1 MKKSS
6 LSRVAGVES
15 ATQPRSSVAP
25 GVGQPVHA
33 LVRAPVLRDRVV
45 VHEPVALQARER
57 RVDLAGVQRRQD
69 GAEALLER
77 LLELIPVSGAGREQR
92 QERETHLD
100 TRYTYRVSICQASL
114 AVIVKVTSKPT
125 SGLNYVGT
133 DAVNDVRFTLTGTTI
148 TVDDIVPI
156 QAGEGCAP
164 VAGDATKVTC
174 VAFKEFGDFKP
185 LFVDVLKGADT
196 VRNQTSGTG
205 AGETGDRRRRRSG
218 RRRPAPQRLQRP
230 G

>member
-1 MKKSS
+1 M
-6 LSRVAGVES
+6 
-15 ATQPRSSVAP
+15 
-25 GVGQPVHA
+25 
-33 LVRAPVLRDRVV
+33 
-45 VHEPVALQARER
+45 
-57 RVDLAGVQRRQD
+57 
-69 GAEALLER
+69 
-77 LLELIPVSGAGREQR
+77 
-92 QERETHLD
+92 
-100 TRYTYRVSICQASL
+100 CQASL

-174 VAFKEFGDFKP
+174 VAFKAFGDFKP
-185 LFVDVLKGADT
+185 LFVDVLQGADT

-205 AGETGDRRRRRSG
+205 AGETGAGGVGALGGDVLLPNGFSDQGDDSPDRVSCDTS
-218 RRRPAPQRLQRP
+218 APGDPDDQAFRVLSEGDWADPEECERIFF
-230 G
+230 